1 MQNTTN
7 NGQLRQVPSNAGGLI
22 RSTLVS
28 GAAALAVLTIVYL
41 PAEYGRDPTGFGAV
55 LGLTEMGQI
64 KQQLYAEDAA
74 DAAAP
79 QIAIDPAVI
88 ARLDAIEAQLAL
100 MNAVIG
106 APPAAAPAEAAP
118 VEAAPVEAAPIE
130 AAPAAPAEVAPE
142 TAPTEAAPTE
152 VPSAATDPAAPA
164 AAQWRDEVSYTLAPD
179 EGIEVKLAMTEG
191 QIAQFE
197 WTANGAVVNYDTHG
211 DGSGQKISYEQG
223 RGVGEQAG
231 AVTAAFTGNH
241 GWFWRNR
248 TDAPVTITLRTKGE
262 YSALKQ

>member
-1 MQNTTN
+1 MKTIYENTPA
-7 NGQLRQVPSNAGGLI
+7 GAGGQMRAVPATGRGLL

-88 ARLDAIEAQLAL
+88 ARLDAIEAQLAQ
-100 MNAVIG
+100 MNAIIG
-106 APPAAAPAEAAP
+106 APPAVAQTAAAA
-118 VEAAPVEAAPIE
+118 AD
-130 AAPAAPAEVAPE
+130 AAPAAAAKIAPE
-142 TAPTEAAPTE
+142 
-152 VPSAATDPAAPA
+152 AATEPTDTAVPA
-164 AAQWRDEVSYTLAPD
+164 AAQWRDEASYPLAPG

-191 QIAQFE
+191 QTAQFE
-197 WTANGAVVNYDTHG
+197 WTANGAVVNFDTHG

-223 RGVGEQAG
+223 RGVAQQAG
-231 AVTAAFTGNH
+231 ELTAAFTGNH

>member
-1 MQNTTN
+1 MQNTSN

-22 RSTLVS
+22 RSTLLS
-28 GAAALAVLTIVYL
+28 AAAALAVLTIVYL

-79 QIAIDPAVI
+79 QIAIDPAII
-88 ARLDAIEAQLAL
+88 ARLDAIEAQLAM

-106 APPAAAPAEAAP
+106 APPIAVQAEAAPMEAAPMKAEPAAPAEAAP
-118 VEAAPVEAAPIE
+118 E
-130 AAPAAPAEVAPE
+130 AAPAA
-142 TAPTEAAPTE
+142 AA
-152 VPSAATDPAAPA
+152 DPAPPA
-164 AAQWRDEVSYTLAPD
+164 AAQWRDEASYTLAPG

-191 QIAQFE
+191 QTAQFE
-197 WTANGAVVNYDTHG
+197 WTANGAVVNFDTHG

-223 RGVGEQAG
+223 RGVAQQAG
-231 AVTAAFTGNH
+231 ELTAAFTGNH

-262 YSALKQ
+262 YSAVKQ